1 MGAYSMSTDIS
12 KNKARFERGARSPV
26 AYAVAVAVF
35 GLLSMLI
42 VDHGPWSRPHV
53 QTAEAHYATTSAA
66 ARAAGAKVTPT
77 MPKPGLEPV
86 VPGPKPVQPANP
98 ATP

>member
-1 MGAYSMSTDIS
+1 MSAYSMSTDLS

-26 AYAVAVAVF
+26 VYAVAVAVF

-42 VDHGPWSRPHV
+42 VDPGPWSRPHA

-66 ARAAGAKVTPT
+66 ARASGAKVTPT
-77 MPKPGLEPV
+77 MPKPELEPV

>member
-1 MGAYSMSTDIS
+1 MSTDLS
-12 KNKARFERGARSPV
+12 KSNAPIRRRTRGPV
-26 AYAVAVAVF
+26 VYTTAIAVF

-42 VDHGPWSRPHV
+42 VDHGPWNRPHF

-66 ARAAGAKVTPT
+66 ARAAGATVTQT
-77 MPKPGLEPV
+77 LPKPAIEPV
-86 VPGPKPVQPANP
+86 PPVPKPIQPANP